1 MNRDA
6 MNRHRPL
13 ASSLAACLGALALSP
28 LAHAIPGGDEPPL
41 PQPPRPVVVPGFE
54 EARLPNGL
62 RVVVARRAN
71 LPLVTVLLQSAG
83 GSAADP
89 ASRAGLAGTTATLL
103 TKGSIR
109 GGKKLDATQIARQAE
124 ALGSTLEAG
133 ADWHSVSVSMTVN
146 TTKLDAALALIA
158 DVARRPTFAQQE
170 LDRAREQSIDALRLS
185 LSDPAALAGMVARRT
200 FWGGSEYGAI
210 ATKATLTRITRQ
222 DVVACHG
229 RTLREDRSTLILT
242 GDITLEQALKLA
254 RAHLGNWRTQ
264 TPPPLRHEAAV
275 PVPPAPATVLVNLP
289 GAGQTGVAVTAPYLS
304 ANDPQRRIGQVA
316 SAVLGGGYSARLNQE
331 IRIKRGLA
339 YGAST
344 AAESHPAP
352 KDPDRLP
359 GGMLVAS
366 TQTNNPNAAQVA
378 ELVRGEILRLGE
390 APVPADELA
399 ARQATLV
406 GGFARRLET
415 TGGLAGMAAD
425 QLANGRALKDLQRA
439 PEEILAVTAAQV
451 RDFAAKRFTPAVVR
465 TVIVSDIQ
473 QAGEALTK
481 LDPGSLKVEAAK
493 LKFEGPSL
501 N

>member
-1 MNRDA
+1 MRRDA
-6 MNRHRPL
+6 MNHHRI
-13 ASSLAACLGALALSP
+13 LAACLATLAMAP
-28 LAHAIPGGDEPPL
+28 VAHATPGMDEPPL
-41 PQPPRPVVVPGFE
+41 PQPPRPVTVPAFE

-62 RVVVARRAN
+62 RVVVARRAD
-71 LPLVTVLLQSAG
+71 LPLVTVLLQSSG
-83 GSAADP
+83 GSSADP

-103 TKGSIR
+103 TKGAVR

-133 ADWHSVSVSMTVN
+133 ADWHSVTVSMTVN
-146 TTKLDAALALIA
+146 TAKLDAALALIA
-158 DVARRPTFAQQE
+158 DVARRPTFEQQE
-170 LDRAREQSIDALRLS
+170 LDRVREQSIDALKVS
-185 LSDPAALAGMVARRT
+185 LSDPAALAGMVARRS
-200 FWGGSEYGAI
+200 FWGGSEYGSI
-210 ATKATLTRITRQ
+210 ATPATLARITRQ
-222 DVVACHG
+222 DVLAFHG

-254 RAHLGNWRTQ
+254 GARLGDWRTR
-264 TPPPLRHEAAV
+264 TPPPVRDEAAV
-275 PVPPAPATVLVNLP
+275 PVLRAPATVLVNLP
-289 GAGQTGVAVTAPYLS
+289 GAGQTGVVVTVPFLS

-344 AAESHPAP
+344 SAESHPAP
-352 KDPDRLP
+352 KDPERIP
-359 GGMLVAS
+359 GGMLSAS
-366 TQTNNPNAAQVA
+366 TQTHNPNAAQVA
-378 ELVRGEILRLGE
+378 QLVRGEILRLGE

-425 QLANGRALKDLQRA
+425 QLANGRALQDLQRA

-451 RDFAAKRFTPAVVR
+451 RDFAAKRFTPAVLR
-465 TVIVSDIQ
+465 TVIVSDLQ

-481 LDPGSLKVEAAK
+481 LDPGSLKVEASTLK
-493 LKFEGPSL
+493 LEGPSL